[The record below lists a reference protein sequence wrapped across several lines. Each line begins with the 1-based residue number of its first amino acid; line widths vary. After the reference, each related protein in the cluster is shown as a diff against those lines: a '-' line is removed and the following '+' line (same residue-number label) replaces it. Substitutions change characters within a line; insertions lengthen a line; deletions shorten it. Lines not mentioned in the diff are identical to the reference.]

1 MNKWEDAYDEKMDA
15 PIRVIKN
22 YDLLELSLVDS
33 PANQF
38 ASILSVQKVDGVD
51 TIVGESLET
60 ALENVFWDKDSGL
73 VMLSENEV
81 EVSPTSGIPMQNIGF
96 VEKMDNEKTEMIK
109 FLVESAKG
117 TNAAGTNKEVNTMTD
132 ELNNDVVDVEV
143 APEAVAENEITPVEA
158 EVATEVAPSDEPAT
172 PEEDAAEDAT
182 EEIDDE
188 VVAKADEDTVD
199 AVTAVKDAV
208 TSAFSELTVIVK
220 SLSDEIAELKKSVGL
235 ATEKADLANAK
246 LADAEGD
253 FGNLGKRIDAVEQD
267 TAFRKSG
274 DLGEI
279 VQEPAMVEK
288 SVWGGR
294 FLNSADLLK

>member
-1 MNKWEDAYDEKMDA
+1 MNEWDDAFDEGMDKA
-15 PIRVIKN
+15 IRVIKN

-38 ASILSVQKVDGVD
+38 ANILSVQKVDGVD
-51 TIVGESLET
+51 TITGESLET
-60 ALENVFWDKDSGL
+60 ALENVFWDKDSGI
-73 VMLSENEV
+73 VMLSENDV

-96 VEKMDNEKTEMIK
+96 VEKLDNEKTEMIK
-109 FLVESAKG
+109 FLVDSAKG
-117 TNAAGTNKEVNTMTD
+117 TNAAGTNKEVNTMTN
-132 ELNNDVVDVEV
+132 ELNKDVVDVEV
-143 APEAVAENEITPVEA
+143 APEAVAENETTPVDVEKA
-158 EVATEVAPSDEPAT
+158 DVVMPSDEPAT

-182 EEIDDE
+182 EEVDDE
-188 VVAKADEDTVD
+188 QVAKADEVTAD
-199 AVTAVKDAV
+199 AVTELKDAV
-208 TSAFSELTVIVK
+208 SSAFSELTSIVK
-220 SLSDEIAELKKSVGL
+220 SLSDEIGELKKSVGV
-235 ATEKADLANAK
+235 AVEKADLANAK